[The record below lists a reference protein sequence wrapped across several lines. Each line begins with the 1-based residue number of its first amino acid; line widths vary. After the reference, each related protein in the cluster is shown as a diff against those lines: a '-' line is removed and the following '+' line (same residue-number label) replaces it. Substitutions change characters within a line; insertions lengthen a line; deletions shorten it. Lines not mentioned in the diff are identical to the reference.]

1 MSEPNVPPQQPDEME
16 EVLQRFEAF
25 LRGAAA
31 VARGEEKYRADIEAL
46 LPKLEE
52 SGWQLTAA
60 VERIWRGER
69 DLAQLMNGLDL
80 QDSILIQRILDYIA
94 QPTPQEVWDSLPGE
108 LQRAL
113 VAEDIGAANAI
124 LDAMPQA
131 DAQQIVRRLQQSGIV
146 SAPEAESAAA
156 PATRSKMNQA
166 GLPPAVLA
174 ALEKEDFAA
183 LSDAL
188 QELPPQEAEGVLQ
201 RLEESG
207 VVVRGQE
214 ALNVNIERV
223 LRELDPLLQAVAA
236 VAAGDEQP
244 RASVEAALVELEES
258 GLELLEVVQLIW
270 VGERDANLLTAD
282 LDPIS
287 TAVAHRILALL
298 QE

>member
-1 MSEPNVPPQQPDEME
+1 MSESDGLPQQPGEMD
-16 EVLQRFEAF
+16 EVLEQFDTF
-25 LRGAAA
+25 LRGVAA
-31 VARGEEKYRADIEAL
+31 VARGEAQYRDAIEAM

-52 SGWQLTAA
+52 SGWHLSTA

-80 QDSILIQRILDYIA
+80 QDSILIQRMLEYIG

-113 VAEDIGAANAI
+113 MAEDIGAANAI
-124 LDAMPQA
+124 LERMPQA
-131 DAQQIVRRLQQSGIV
+131 DAQQLVRRLQQSGIV
-146 SAPEAESAAA
+146 SWPDAEAGTLPGAA
-156 PATRSKMNQA
+156 RWGNEA

-188 QELPPQEAEGVLQ
+188 QELPPQEAEAILQ

-207 VVVRGQE
+207 LVVRGQE
-214 ALNVNIERV
+214 AINVNIERV
-223 LRELDPLLQAVAA
+223 LRQLDPLLKAVTA
-236 VAAGDEQP
+236 VAAGEEGL
-244 RASVEAALVELEES
+244 RATVEAALAELEES
-258 GLELLEVVQLIW
+258 GLELLDIVQLIW
-270 VGERDANLLTAD
+270 VGERDVNLLTAD

-287 TAVAHRILALL
+287 TAVVHRILTLL
-298 QE
+298 QK